1 MRLASE
7 HEVPFFTYTFPA
19 LTLYAV
25 NHARWRSPH
34 MHGSPS
40 DWFSED
46 VYVAPPMS
54 KNFKRASTKT
64 PVASARHGAEGS
76 DRILLYF
83 GWLTLFIY
91 LATPAGL
98 LVDIQTSYILKNQLH
113 ATATQISTFRLV
125 TGIPVYIAFV
135 FGLARD
141 QWNPLGLRD
150 RGFFLIFAPVTAVAF
165 IWIAFSGFS
174 YAGLVTGMLLAML
187 SSRFV
192 AAAYQGLIALVGQ
205 EKRMS
210 GRLSALCNVVSS
222 VPVVAGAFASGYIS
236 DHLAAKEAFILVAT
250 VTLLIAV
257 LGLWKPVSVFGQLY
271 DQPQARGADLVG
283 NIRRLVKHK
292 AVYPAVL
299 ICFLWNFA
307 PGSATPLQFYLSNAL
322 HASDSVYSYY
332 NGIFAAAFIPTFL
345 LYGFLC
351 KKIPLNKLLW
361 WGTIVAVPQ
370 MIPLAF
376 IHSANLALVLAAP
389 IGLMGGVA
397 TAAYLDLAMRS
408 CPPGL
413 QGTLMMLVDGVLALS
428 ARAGDLLGSWIYNS
442 SPTHGFTYCVIATT
456 TVYALILPLI
466 PLAPKELIA
475 TTDGELQPGVEAEV
489 LSEIREA

>member
-1 MRLASE
+1 MLTASGR
-7 HEVPFFTYTFPA
+7 
-19 LTLYAV
+19 
-25 NHARWRSPH
+25 ND
-34 MHGSPS
+34 GS
-40 DWFSED
+40 
-46 VYVAPPMS
+46 
-54 KNFKRASTKT
+54 
-64 PVASARHGAEGS
+64 EGR
-76 DRILLYF
+76 DQTLLYF

-91 LATPAGL
+91 LATPAGYL
-98 LVDIQTSYILKNQLH
+98 LDIQTSYLLKNQLH
-113 ATATQISTFRLV
+113 ATATQISIFRLV
-125 TGIPVYIAFV
+125 TGIPVYIAFA

-141 QWNPLGLRD
+141 HWNPLGLRD
-150 RGFFLIFAPVTAVAF
+150 RGFFLIFAPATAVAL
-165 IWIAFSGFS
+165 IWMAFSEFS
-174 YAGLVTGMLLAML
+174 YLGLLIGMMLAML

-205 EKRMS
+205 EKLMS
-210 GRLSALCNVVSS
+210 GRLSALWNVVSS
-222 VPVVAGAFASGYIS
+222 IPVVAGAFASGYIS
-236 DHLAAKEAFILVAT
+236 DHLAPQGAFFLVAAVT
-250 VTLLIAV
+250 VLIAA
-257 LGLWKPVSVFGQLY
+257 LGLWKPISVFGHLY
-271 DQPQARGADLVG
+271 EKPQARGADFAG
-283 NIRRLVKHK
+283 NVRRLVKHR

-307 PGSATPLQFYLSNAL
+307 PGSATPLQFYLTNTL

-351 KKIPLNKLLW
+351 KKVSLNKLLW
-361 WGTIVAVPQ
+361 WGTLVAVPQ

-389 IGLMGGVA
+389 IGLMGGIA
-397 TAAYLDLAMRS
+397 TAAYFDLAIRS

-456 TVYALILPLI
+456 VVYALILLLI
-466 PLAPKELIA
+466 PMTPKALIA
-475 TTDGELQPGVEAEV
+475 TRDGEPNPEAGAEV
-489 LSEIREA
+489 RNEPRETERT

>member
-1 MRLASE
+1 MLAASG
-7 HEVPFFTYTFPA
+7 HD
-19 LTLYAV
+19 
-25 NHARWRSPH
+25 
-34 MHGSPS
+34 GS
-40 DWFSED
+40 
-46 VYVAPPMS
+46 
-54 KNFKRASTKT
+54 
-64 PVASARHGAEGS
+64 EGS
-76 DRILLYF
+76 DRTLLYF
-83 GWLTLFIY
+83 GCLTLFIA
-91 LATPAGL
+91 LATPAGA
-98 LVDIQTSYILKNQLH
+98 LVDIQTSYLLKNQLH
-113 ATATQISTFRLV
+113 ATATQISIFRLV
-125 TGIPVYIAFV
+125 TGIPVYLAFV

-165 IWIAFSGFS
+165 IWMAFSGFS
-174 YAGLVTGMLLAML
+174 YAGLVIGVLLAML
-187 SSRFV
+187 SSRFI

-205 EKRMS
+205 EKLMS
-210 GRLSALCNVVSS
+210 GRLSALLNVVGS

-236 DHLAAKEAFILVAT
+236 DHLAAKEAFLLVAMFA
-250 VTLLIAV
+250 LLIAV
-257 LGLWKPVSVFGQLY
+257 LGLWKPVSVFGHIY
-271 DQPQARGADLVG
+271 EKPQARGTDLVG
-283 NIRRLVKHK
+283 NVSRLVRHK

-307 PGSATPLQFYLSNAL
+307 PGAATPLQFYLSNEL

-351 KKIPLNKLLW
+351 KKVSLNKLLW

-397 TAAYLDLAMRS
+397 TAAYFDLAMRS

-442 SPTHGFTYCVIATT
+442 SPAHGFTYCVIATT
-456 TVYALILPLI
+456 VVYALILLLI
-466 PLAPKELIA
+466 PMTPKALIA
-475 TTDGELQPGVEAEV
+475 TRDGEP
-489 LSEIREA
+489 SPEIQA

>member
-1 MRLASE
+1 M
-7 HEVPFFTYTFPA
+7 P
-19 LTLYAV
+19 
-25 NHARWRSPH
+25 
-34 MHGSPS
+34 
-40 DWFSED
+40 
-46 VYVAPPMS
+46 
-54 KNFKRASTKT
+54 KNFKRAATKT
-64 PVASARHGAEGS
+64 PAASARHGAEGS
-76 DRILLYF
+76 DRTLLYF

-125 TGIPVYIAFV
+125 TGIPVYIAFA

-174 YAGLVTGMLLAML
+174 YAGLVIGMLLAML

-250 VTLLIAV
+250 VTLLIAA

-283 NIRRLVKHK
+283 NIRRLAKHK

-351 KKIPLNKLLW
+351 KKVPLNKLLW

-456 TVYALILPLI
+456 AVYALILPLI
-466 PLAPKELIA
+466 PLTPKELIA
-475 TTDGELQPGVEAEV
+475 TRDGEQNPGVEAEV
-489 LSEIREA
+489 LSGIREA

>member
-1 MRLASE
+1 MLTASGR
-7 HEVPFFTYTFPA
+7 
-19 LTLYAV
+19 
-25 NHARWRSPH
+25 ND
-34 MHGSPS
+34 GS
-40 DWFSED
+40 
-46 VYVAPPMS
+46 
-54 KNFKRASTKT
+54 
-64 PVASARHGAEGS
+64 EGR
-76 DRILLYF
+76 DQTLLYF

-91 LATPAGL
+91 LATPAGYL
-98 LVDIQTSYILKNQLH
+98 LDIQTSYLLKNQLH
-113 ATATQISTFRLV
+113 ATATQISIFRLV
-125 TGIPVYIAFV
+125 TGIPVYIAFA

-141 QWNPLGLRD
+141 HWNPLGLRD
-150 RGFFLIFAPVTAVAF
+150 RGFFLIFAPATATAL
-165 IWIAFSGFS
+165 IWMAFSEFS
-174 YAGLVTGMLLAML
+174 YLGLLIGMMLAML

-205 EKRMS
+205 EKLMS
-210 GRLSALCNVVSS
+210 GRLSALWNVVSS
-222 VPVVAGAFASGYIS
+222 IPVVAGAFASGYIS
-236 DHLAAKEAFILVAT
+236 DHLAPQGAFFLVAAVT
-250 VTLLIAV
+250 VLIAV
-257 LGLWKPVSVFGQLY
+257 LGLWKPISVFGHLY
-271 DQPQARGADLVG
+271 EKPQARGADFAG
-283 NIRRLVKHK
+283 NVRRLVKHR

-307 PGSATPLQFYLSNAL
+307 PGSATPLQFYLTNTL

-351 KKIPLNKLLW
+351 KKVSLNKLLW
-361 WGTIVAVPQ
+361 WGTLVAVPQ

-389 IGLMGGVA
+389 IGLMGGIA
-397 TAAYLDLAMRS
+397 TAAYFDLAIRS

-456 TVYALILPLI
+456 VVYALILLLI
-466 PLAPKELIA
+466 PLTPKALIA
-475 TTDGELQPGVEAEV
+475 TRDGEPNPEAEAGV
-489 LSEIREA
+489 RNEPRETERA

>member
-1 MRLASE
+1 MLAASGG
-7 HEVPFFTYTFPA
+7 
-19 LTLYAV
+19 
-25 NHARWRSPH
+25 N
-34 MHGSPS
+34 GS
-40 DWFSED
+40 
-46 VYVAPPMS
+46 
-54 KNFKRASTKT
+54 
-64 PVASARHGAEGS
+64 EGS
-76 DRILLYF
+76 DRTLLYF
-83 GWLTLFIY
+83 GWLTLLIS
-91 LATPAGL
+91 LASPAGS

-113 ATATQISTFRLV
+113 ATATQISIFRLV
-125 TGIPVYIAFV
+125 TGIPVYIAFA
-135 FGLARD
+135 FGLVRD

-150 RGFFLIFAPVTAVAF
+150 RGFFLIFAPATAAAF
-165 IWIAFSGFS
+165 IWMAFSGFS
-174 YAGLVTGMLLAML
+174 YAGLVAGMLLAML
-187 SSRFV
+187 SSRFT

-205 EKRMS
+205 EKLMS
-210 GRLSALCNVVSS
+210 GRLSALLNVVGS

-236 DHLAAKEAFILVAT
+236 DHLAAEETFLLVAIF
-250 VTLLIAV
+250 TLLVAV
-257 LGLWKPVSVFGQLY
+257 SGLWKPVSVFGHAY
-271 DQPQARGADLVG
+271 EKPQARGGDLIG
-283 NIRRLVKHK
+283 NVRRLVKHK

-307 PGSATPLQFYLSNAL
+307 PGSATPLQFYLTNEL

-351 KKIPLNKLLW
+351 KKVSLNKLLW

-389 IGLMGGVA
+389 IGLMGGIA
-397 TAAYLDLAMRS
+397 TAAYFDLAMRS

-456 TVYALILPLI
+456 VVYALILPLI
-466 PLAPKELIA
+466 PLTPKELIA
-475 TTDGELQPGVEAEV
+475 TKDGEPNPEVEAEV
-489 LSEIREA
+489 LNEIRGTERT

>member
-1 MRLASE
+1 MLTASGR
-7 HEVPFFTYTFPA
+7 
-19 LTLYAV
+19 
-25 NHARWRSPH
+25 ND
-34 MHGSPS
+34 GS
-40 DWFSED
+40 
-46 VYVAPPMS
+46 
-54 KNFKRASTKT
+54 K
-64 PVASARHGAEGS
+64 GS
-76 DRILLYF
+76 DQTLLYF

-91 LATPAGL
+91 LATPAGYL
-98 LVDIQTSYILKNQLH
+98 LDIQTSYLLKNQLH
-113 ATATQISTFRLV
+113 ATATQISIFRLV
-125 TGIPVYIAFV
+125 TGIPVYIAFA

-141 QWNPLGLRD
+141 HWNPLGLRD
-150 RGFFLIFAPVTAVAF
+150 RGFFLMFAPTTAAAL
-165 IWIAFSGFS
+165 IWMAFSGFS
-174 YAGLVTGMLLAML
+174 YLGLLVGMLLAML

-205 EKRMS
+205 EKLMS
-210 GRLSALCNVVSS
+210 GRLSALWNVVSA

-236 DHLAAKEAFILVAT
+236 DHLAPQGAFFLVAAFT
-250 VTLLIAV
+250 VLIAL
-257 LGLWKPVSVFGQLY
+257 LGLWKPISVFGQLY
-271 DQPQARGADLVG
+271 EKPQARSADFIG
-283 NIRRLVKHK
+283 NVRRLVKHR
-292 AVYPAVL
+292 AMYPAVL

-307 PGSATPLQFYLSNAL
+307 PGSATPLQFYLTNAL

-345 LYGFLC
+345 LYGWLC
-351 KKIPLNKLLW
+351 KKVSLDRLLW
-361 WGTIVAVPQ
+361 WGTLVAVPQ

-397 TAAYLDLAMRS
+397 TAAYFDLAMRS

-456 TVYALILPLI
+456 VVYALILLLI
-466 PLAPKELIA
+466 PLTPKTLIA
-475 TTDGELQPGVEAEV
+475 TRDGEPNPEAEV
-489 LSEIREA
+489 RNARREAEPT

>member
-1 MRLASE
+1 
-7 HEVPFFTYTFPA
+7 
-19 LTLYAV
+19 
-25 NHARWRSPH
+25 
-34 MHGSPS
+34 
-40 DWFSED
+40 
-46 VYVAPPMS
+46 MS
-54 KNFKRASTKT
+54 KNAKRAYRPEIFPPPTNGS
-64 PVASARHGAEGS
+64 EGS
-76 DRILLYF
+76 DRTLLYF

-91 LATPAGL
+91 LATPAGY

-125 TGIPVYIAFV
+125 TGIPVYFAFA

-150 RGFFLIFAPVTAVAF
+150 RGFFLIFAPATAAAF
-165 IWIAFSGFS
+165 IWMAFSGFS
-174 YAGLVTGMLLAML
+174 YAGLVIGMLLAML
-187 SSRFV
+187 SSRFI
-192 AAAYQGLIALVGQ
+192 AAAYQGLVALVGQ
-205 EKRMS
+205 EKLMS
-210 GRLSALCNVVSS
+210 GRLSALLNVVSS
-222 VPVVAGAFASGYIS
+222 VPVVAGAFASGYFS
-236 DHLAAKEAFILVAT
+236 DHLAAKEAFFLAAT
-250 VTLLIAV
+250 FTLLIAV
-257 LGLWKPVSVFGQLY
+257 MGLWKPASVFGHIY
-271 DQPQARGADLVG
+271 EQPQARGADLVG
-283 NIRRLVKHK
+283 NVRRLAKHK

-307 PGSATPLQFYLSNAL
+307 PGSATPLQFYLTNEL

-351 KKIPLNKLLW
+351 KSVSLNKLLW

-397 TAAYLDLAMRS
+397 TAAYFDLAMRS

-413 QGTLMMLVDGVLALS
+413 QGTLMMLVEGVFALS

-442 SPTHGFTYCVIATT
+442 SSTHGFTYCVIATT
-456 TVYALILPLI
+456 VVYALILLLI
-466 PLAPKELIA
+466 PLTPKELIA
-475 TTDGELQPGVEAEV
+475 TRDGEP
-489 LSEIREA
+489 SR

>member
-1 MRLASE
+1 MPAASGG
-7 HEVPFFTYTFPA
+7 
-19 LTLYAV
+19 
-25 NHARWRSPH
+25 N
-34 MHGSPS
+34 GS
-40 DWFSED
+40 
-46 VYVAPPMS
+46 
-54 KNFKRASTKT
+54 
-64 PVASARHGAEGS
+64 EGS
-76 DRILLYF
+76 NRTLLYF
-83 GWLTLFIY
+83 GLMTLFLA
-91 LATPAGL
+91 LATPAGYL
-98 LVDIQTSYILKNQLH
+98 IDIQTSYILKNQFH
-113 ATATQISTFRLV
+113 ATATQISTFRLF
-125 TGIPVYIAFV
+125 TGIPVYMAFA

-141 QWNPLGLRD
+141 HWNPLGMRD
-150 RGFFLIFAPVTAVAF
+150 RGFFLIFAPVTAVAVY
-165 IWIAFSGFS
+165 WLASSGFS
-174 YAGLVTGMLLAML
+174 YARLLVGITLAML

-205 EKRMS
+205 EKLMS
-210 GRLSALCNVVSS
+210 GRLSALLNVVSS

-236 DHLAAKEAFILVAT
+236 DHLSAKEAFYMVAMLN
-250 VTLLIAV
+250 LLIAA
-257 LGLWKPVSVFGQLY
+257 LGLWKPVSVFGHLY
-271 DQPQARGADLVG
+271 EKPQAMGADFVG
-283 NIRRLVKHK
+283 NVRRLVKHR

-307 PGSATPLQFYLSNAL
+307 PGAATPLQFYLTNEL

-351 KKIPLNKLLW
+351 KKVSLNKLLW

-397 TAAYLDLAMRS
+397 TAAYFDLAMRS

-413 QGTLMMLVDGVLALS
+413 QGTLMMLVDGVFALS

-442 SPTHGFTYCVIATT
+442 SATLGFTYCVIATT
-456 TVYALILPLI
+456 AVYALILPLI
-466 PLAPKELIA
+466 SLTPKELIA
-475 TTDGELQPGVEAEV
+475 TKDGERNPEAEAEV
-489 LSEIREA
+489 LSEIRETEPT

>member
-1 MRLASE
+1 MLAASG
-7 HEVPFFTYTFPA
+7 HD
-19 LTLYAV
+19 
-25 NHARWRSPH
+25 
-34 MHGSPS
+34 GS
-40 DWFSED
+40 
-46 VYVAPPMS
+46 
-54 KNFKRASTKT
+54 
-64 PVASARHGAEGS
+64 EGS
-76 DRILLYF
+76 DRTLLYF
-83 GWLTLFIY
+83 GCLTLFIA
-91 LATPAGL
+91 LATPAGS
-98 LVDIQTSYILKNQLH
+98 LVDIQTSYLLKNQLH
-113 ATATQISTFRLV
+113 ATATQISIFRLV
-125 TGIPVYIAFV
+125 TGIPVYLAFV

-141 QWNPLGLRD
+141 QWSPLGLRD

-165 IWIAFSGFS
+165 IWMAFSGFS
-174 YAGLVTGMLLAML
+174 YAGLVIGLLLAML
-187 SSRFV
+187 SSRFI

-205 EKRMS
+205 EKLMS
-210 GRLSALCNVVSS
+210 GRLSALLNVVGS
-222 VPVVAGAFASGYIS
+222 VPVVAAAFASGYIS
-236 DHLAAKEAFILVAT
+236 DHLAAKEAFLLVAMFA
-250 VTLLIAV
+250 LSIAL
-257 LGLWKPVSVFGQLY
+257 LGLWKPVSVFGHLY
-271 DQPQARGADLVG
+271 EKPQARGSDLVG
-283 NIRRLVKHK
+283 NVRRLVKHK

-307 PGSATPLQFYLSNAL
+307 PGAATPLQFYLSNEL

-351 KKIPLNKLLW
+351 KKVSLNKLLW

-397 TAAYLDLAMRS
+397 TAAYFDLAMRS

-456 TVYALILPLI
+456 VVYAMILLLI
-466 PLAPKELIA
+466 PLTPKALIA
-475 TTDGELQPGVEAEV
+475 TRDGEPGPEVQALAEEAN
-489 LSEIREA
+489 RP